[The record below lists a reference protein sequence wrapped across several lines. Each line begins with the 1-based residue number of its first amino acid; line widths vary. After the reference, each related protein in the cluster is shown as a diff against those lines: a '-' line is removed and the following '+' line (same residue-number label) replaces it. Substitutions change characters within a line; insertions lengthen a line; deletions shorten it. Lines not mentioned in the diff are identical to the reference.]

1 MRVRWLCCQHYIRR
15 GGREEEKKEEEKEGK
30 VDVKVYSPIV
40 RVFKLDR

>member
-1 MRVRWLCCQHYIRR
+1 VRVRWLCCQHYIRR